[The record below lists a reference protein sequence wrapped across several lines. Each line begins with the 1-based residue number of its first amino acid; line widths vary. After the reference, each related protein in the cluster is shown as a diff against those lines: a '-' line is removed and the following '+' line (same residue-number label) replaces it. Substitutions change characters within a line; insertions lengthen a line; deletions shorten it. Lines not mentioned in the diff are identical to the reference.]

1 MQNTATAII
10 ASVAAAIVVVV
21 VAIYNLQLPVHV

>member
-21 VAIYNLQLPVHV
+21 AIYNLQLPVHV